1 MPIWHIWPHMNNILY
16 YWCMVLLWYTEILFR
31 PTNLC
36 QGIPILVYFS
46 VHLTYIITNR
56 HNGKCEMSNI
66 SQSLVFLSQKK
77 KKGRGRRITYL
88 RNLWLLTF
96 YIIKLYGIGFPLQRR
111 MFIYDIVEKIIN
123 FLEIP
128 QQRNE
133 EQKMR
138 MQLICDNEI
147 IYLWH
152 NCINEC
158 I

>member
-1 MPIWHIWPHMNNILY
+1 MI
-16 YWCMVLLWYTEILFR
+16 LLWYTEIIFR
-31 PTNLC
+31 QTNLF
-36 QGIPILVYFS
+36 QGISILVYFS
-46 VHLTYIITNR
+46 VHLTYVITNR
-56 HNGKCEMSNI
+56 HNGKCQMSNI

-111 MFIYDIVEKIIN
+111 IFIYDIVEKI
-123 FLEIP
+123 FFEIP

-133 EQKMR
+133 ERKMR

-147 IYLWH
+147 IYLWY